1 MNSISYK
8 LHIQDV
14 IRPPFQDF
22 LKTLSFRKTYLH
34 TRRRDMFKYWFCYA
48 SSPMLP
54 PSNYSKSR
62 NLQWFR
68 WSRSPWMYLI
78 LGMLIHLS
86 PLASFFNKLF
96 TETISAF
103 MISTSS
109 SLSNASCKQRQQK
122 HIQKMNV
129 IPKSFTP
136 FHSLCWRN
144 TNTYQKKT

>member
-8 LHIQDV
+8 LRLQDV

-78 LGMLIHLS
+78 LGMQIHLS
-86 PLASFFNKLF
+86 PLASFLTNCSQRQFRPSWSPRLHPCP
-96 TETISAF
+96 ETIWVCRPQPAHPK
-103 MISTSS
+103 TCDE
-109 SLSNASCKQRQQK
+109 NA
-122 HIQKMNV
+122 IQ
-129 IPKSFTP
+129 P
-136 FHSLCWRN
+136 WRCRIEN
-144 TNTYQKKT
+144 AWLMGWRG